1 VWPLDGCSSRDLS
14 AQLWAAAPARVCF
27 GGLIRSLPDSLPRV
41 VARYRPASKCLL
53 PGRRRYDVAYRKE
66 PNVAMPIVAE
76 QYTFVIG
83 VDTHAATHSL
93 ALVIAATGAV
103 VDEAVFPNTPLGLDR
118 ALSWITR
125 RIAEQSAL
133 VVIEGV
139 GSYGAGLAQRVT
151 DAGVL
156 VAEPSEMPASTRRG
170 VGKTDSLDAV
180 RIARSVLA
188 VDTSRLRWPRAAGQ
202 RVVLRVLVVAR
213 EQMVTERTRAI
224 NALTA
229 LLRTIDLGV
238 DTRKALPHRQFK
250 VIAGWRD
257 RREDSVVRTCRHE
270 AIRLA
275 KRIVALN
282 AELVDNRKALDAAV
296 EDVAPELCELPGV
309 GSVIAACVL
318 TAWSHPGRVRFEA
331 AFAALAGTC
340 PIPASSGNTLRHRLN
355 RGGDRRLNRALTTV
369 VIVRMRTHAPTRAYV
384 VRRRAEG
391 RTTKEIMR
399 SLKRYITRQ
408 LFRTLASAHPIPT
421 TP

>member
-1 VWPLDGCSSRDLS
+1 
-14 AQLWAAAPARVCF
+14 
-27 GGLIRSLPDSLPRV
+27 
-41 VARYRPASKCLL
+41 
-53 PGRRRYDVAYRKE
+53 
-66 PNVAMPIVAE
+66 MPIVAE
-76 QYTFVIG
+76 EYTFVIG

-93 ALVIAATGAV
+93 ALLTAATGAV
-103 VDEAVFPNTPLGLDR
+103 VDQAVFPNTVPGLDR
-118 ALSWITR
+118 ALNWITHR
-125 RIAEQSAL
+125 TGGQPAL

-139 GSYGAGLAQRVT
+139 GSYGAGLAQRMA
-151 DAGVL
+151 DAGLL
-156 VAEPSEMPASTRRG
+156 VAEPSAMPAAQRRG
-170 VGKTDSLDAV
+170 VGKTDALDAA

-188 VDTSRLRWPRAAGQ
+188 VDISGLRWPRATGQ

-238 DTRKALPHRQFK
+238 DTRKALPHSQFK
-250 VIAGWRD
+250 VIAGWRE
-257 RREDSVVRTCRHE
+257 RREDSVVRVCRQE

-275 KRIVALN
+275 KRIAALDG
-282 AELVDNRKALDAAV
+282 ELLDNRKALDAAV
-296 EDVAPELCELPGV
+296 EGVAPELCELPGV
-309 GSVIAACVL
+309 GSVVAACVL
-318 TAWSHPGRVRFEA
+318 TAWSHPGRVRSEG

-340 PIPASSGNTLRHRLN
+340 PIPASSGNTVRHRLN
-355 RGGDRRLNRALTTV
+355 RSGDRRLNRALTTV

-384 VRRRAEG
+384 ARRRAEG

-408 LFRTLASAHPIPT
+408 LFRTLAAAHPVPA